1 MIEDATDIVCDT
13 GPIIGSIPS
22 RSTLFIKAVLLKE
35 IAVRI
40 KKEFNI

>member
-1 MIEDATDIVCDT
+1 MIEEATDIVCDT

-22 RSTLFIKAVLLKE
+22 RSTLFIKSALLKE
-35 IAVRI
+35 VAVQI